1 MGARRS
7 VRTLP
12 LGPAARAAAI
22 LLLLSAIL
30 SLILGARLLASSG
43 RFGVGSD
50 EFGIAL
56 GRGLRV
62 AFGVVAIVVAGTK
75 LAAGIGVL
83 ARRPWAAVL
92 GIVLAGLDAFFAL
105 PGLGAK
111 RPLVAVGE
119 LAVDAFVIWALARHL
134 TAMPKEAEAGAS
146 WTDLPGRFGS

>member
-1 MGARRS
+1 VGARRS

-111 RPLVAVGE
+111 RPLVAVE